1 MLFFREQTKLFELWF
16 VYAPTMRFMQFMSNF
31 IQWEASYNGVDV
43 FYLPDDMLIEHLQ
56 SFCDNCL
63 SSKEGVVKSN
73 EKDLKN
79 N

>member
-1 MLFFREQTKLFELWF
+1 MLFFRDQAKLFELWF

-56 SFCDNCL
+56 DFCDNCL
-63 SSKEGVVKSN
+63 SSKEGGVESY

-79 N
+79 D